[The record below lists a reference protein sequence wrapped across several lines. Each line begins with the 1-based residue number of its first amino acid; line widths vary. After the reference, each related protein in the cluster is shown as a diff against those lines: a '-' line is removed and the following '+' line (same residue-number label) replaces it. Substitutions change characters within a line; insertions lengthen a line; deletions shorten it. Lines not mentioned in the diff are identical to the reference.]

1 MMLYV
6 VIDFGYAKY
15 SCHLMSVEFSVV
27 FKIGCLF
34 AESKEPPG
42 PEMSPVGL
50 SRWAACRTGTLRGP
64 FGLRPSSAKYQK
76 PATQNTLW

>member
-50 SRWAACRTGTLRGP
+50 SRWAACRTGTLRAAAVI
-64 FGLRPSSAKYQK
+64 SEISKASNTKY
-76 PATQNTLW
+76 PLVN